1 MAPMSPVQPQKL
13 EDIYLNF
20 SSLATILIVNMQVM
34 RLQTRQQGLSLKYT
48 PPSYA
53 LQHARSQES
62 HGSDLTESKGESAD
76 VGRQPGLKMLAALC
90 LASAVE
96 GHNGGKPGMGCG
108 KSWSIRITWDPLG
121 RLDQTYCIV
130 INSDEMKINCF
141 WAAAGHK
148 AFTDLSNFAA
158 CQLKPKHKKH
168 RYASL

>member
-1 MAPMSPVQPQKL
+1 MPSPRSRCTAAMAPMSPVQPQKL

-108 KSWSIRITWDPLG
+108 KS
-121 RLDQTYCIV
+121 
-130 INSDEMKINCF
+130 
-141 WAAAGHK
+141 
-148 AFTDLSNFAA
+148 
-158 CQLKPKHKKH
+158 
-168 RYASL
+168 